1 MPEPFYRRDY
11 GLGTVEEA
19 RKKKSQPTFENILQD
34 KSSFMRN
41 TDANKTRGLLS
52 AFERSSKAKEDARK
66 KEVQPQK
73 NPWEL
78 SIPGGGIKKPTGRD
92 GSFPSYDKDK
102 DTGAGDTKTT
112 VTPDPCGGRGRNPDG
127 SCKEETTTGNGDKC
141 AGKSLVC
148 PSDRPNGLGECDS
161 ATGNVDFSSCTAD
174 NNCPYGKNPDGSCKE
189 KPGDDNG
196 GGTPS
201 LTTINQPDE
210 TPMLQTLTSEMDLR
224 NMLSNVLNKNN
235 PLFKQART
243 RALQAMAGRGTVNS
257 SMAEEAVTAAIL
269 NVAMPIAQRVID
281 DLQRVMAANVNATNA
296 FKQAVNAAYYQ
307 ELLLRVEA
315 ANTWNLTRMTE
326 AGANWRAIMEAR
338 GRAADTS
345 DPKVFDRYMDMLGGA
360 PGFHLGTPTY
370 DIAGT

>member
-1 MPEPFYRRDY
+1 MYKRQGKY
-11 GLGTVEEA
+11 
-19 RKKKSQPTFENILQD
+19 
-34 KSSFMRN
+34 N
-41 TDANKTRGLLS
+41 TK
-52 AFERSSKAKEDARK
+52 
-66 KEVQPQK
+66 V

-78 SIPGGGIKKPTGRD
+78 PKSGRYGSTKKPTGRD
-92 GSFPSYDKDK
+92 GSFPSYDKDR
-102 DTGAGDTKTT
+102 DTGAGDQPDTSGQT
-112 VTPDPCGGRGRNPDG
+112 VRCTGGQIPDGMGGCKDPSSVTQGDCDSGQEKVNGKCVPVCGEGQTRVDGVCKSETPNGCNPPCGEGQKCVDNKCVNVGGDEDG
-127 SCKEETTTGNGDKC
+127 D
-141 AGKSLVC
+141 
-148 PSDRPNGLGECDS
+148 
-161 ATGNVDFSSCTAD
+161 
-174 NNCPYGKNPDGSCKE
+174 
-189 KPGDDNG
+189 
-196 GGTPS
+196 GTPS

>member
-11 GLGTVEEA
+11 DLEA
-19 RKKKSQPTFENILQD
+19 QEKKKANTKTYPDQSLQN
-34 KSSFMRN
+34 KSAFMRGR
-41 TDANKTRGLLS
+41 DETRGLLS
-52 AFERSSKAKEDARK
+52 AFETASKAKEEARNK
-66 KEVQPQK
+66 GKPPSVTGK

-78 SIPGGGIKKPTGRD
+78 PQPGGGTKKPTGRT
-92 GSFPSYDKDK
+92 GFTPTYDKDR
-102 DTGAGDTKTT
+102 DTGAGDKPDTSGSGKTC
-112 VTPDPCGGRGRNPDG
+112 PGG
-127 SCKEETTTGNGDKC
+127 TTGTWPNCTPIGGEDK
-141 AGKSLVC
+141 VC
-148 PSDRPNGLGECDS
+148 PKGQVGTPPNCKDPDVAAAECPGCDLS
-161 ATGNVDFSSCTAD
+161 KNDCVNGKCTPKKTGGDE
-174 NNCPYGKNPDGSCKE
+174 DG
-189 KPGDDNG
+189 GDA
-196 GGTPS
+196 PS

-257 SMAEEAVTAAIL
+257 SMAEEAVTSAIL
-269 NVAMPIAQRVID
+269 NVAMPIATRVID

-296 FKQAVNAAYYQ
+296 FKQAVNEAYYK

-315 ANTWNLTRMTE
+315 ANTWNLSRMTE

-345 DPKVFDRYMDMLGGA
+345 DPKVFERYMDMLGGA